1 VYLPLSGC
9 IRSNAPKCPL
19 ADPVSQVESWD
30 WRRDSWFFCQ
40 YIDIAT
46 GTADEASA
54 GPARLW
60 FLNTEVT
67 IRVSETDG
75 GDKLSVLEHFAPFGD
90 SPPLHRHLD
99 EDEIFH
105 ILSGTL
111 RFDVGGRAIE
121 ARAGE
126 TLRAPK
132 QVPHTYR
139 VESREGARWLSVTAH
154 GQFERFVLA
163 FGRPPTRAGLPDP
176 SGPPTPEQAEA
187 LAAECRKYRI
197 EILGPPLP

>member
-1 VYLPLSGC
+1 M
-9 IRSNAPKCPL
+9 
-19 ADPVSQVESWD
+19 
-30 WRRDSWFFCQ
+30 
-40 YIDIAT
+40 
-46 GTADEASA
+46 ADEASA

-67 IRVSETDG
+67 IRVSEADG
-75 GDKLSVLEHFAPFGD
+75 GDKLSVFEHFAPFGD

-139 VESREGARWLSVTAH
+139 VESREGARWLGVTAH
-154 GQFERFVLA
+154 GQFERFVRA

-197 EILGPPLP
+197 EILGPPLL